1 MNCLKTRFHKLEF
14 YTDQRFYHFIGT
26 NTLYNYYN
34 QSNRIV
40 NKPNT
45 NNFEEILKQRREN
58 MAIKSTKE
66 YIDFFTNLNMG
77 ENVPLLSFVNNEKMV
92 LKQKL
97 EHKDLEKD
105 PIKKGI
111 EILEQ
116 IIKEINEMG
125 EKAVL
130 KKYHTDNKRKSFG

>member
-1 MNCLKTRFHKLEF
+1 
-14 YTDQRFYHFIGT
+14 
-26 NTLYNYYN
+26 
-34 QSNRIV
+34 
-40 NKPNT
+40 
-45 NNFEEILKQRREN
+45 

-97 EHKDLEKD
+97 EYKSIEKE
-105 PIKKGI
+105 PIQKGI
-111 EILEQ
+111 KILEDLVT
-116 IIKEINEMG
+116 EINNIG

-130 KKYHTDNKRKSFG
+130 EKYQK